1 MKVSELNPRPVDRI
15 RFDDWQQRI
24 ASPQEPGCYVI
35 ASFDDDI
42 LYIGQ
47 SVDIG
52 KRMESHLTDNRKR
65 KLTPDG
71 VAYWLYY
78 TIRQE
83 GSDLNALERG
93 WVLEYRGREGKLPP
107 FNKIMP
113 PV

>member
-1 MKVSELNPRPVDRI
+1 MKVSELNPRPVDHI
-15 RFDDWQQRI
+15 RFDGWQQHI
-24 ASPQEPGCYVI
+24 ASPQERGCYVI

-52 KRMESHLTDNRKR
+52 KRMESHLTDDRKR

-78 TIRQE
+78 IVCPNDD
-83 GSDLNALERG
+83 DLNALERG
-93 WVLEYRGREGKLPP
+93 WVLQYRGREGKLPP